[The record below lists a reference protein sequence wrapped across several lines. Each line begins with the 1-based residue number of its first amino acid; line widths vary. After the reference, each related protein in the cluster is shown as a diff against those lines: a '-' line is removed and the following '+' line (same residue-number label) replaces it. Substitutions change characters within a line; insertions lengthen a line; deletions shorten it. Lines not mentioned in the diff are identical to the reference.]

1 MIKSYNISFIGQ
13 KHFDNQRLY
22 DEMGVDNKSFFEFYK
37 DDNPTLKAKLKPSLL
52 DALESFYDSE
62 GFYDANFSIKET
74 NTSLIVN
81 IKENK
86 PIIVKDI
93 NISSDYNISYL
104 ITLKKNDIFSAR
116 SFISTK
122 KSIISS
128 LLNDGYCSYDFDTK
142 AFVDLDKK
150 EANIRYILKKG
161 GICTFGKANISGLK
175 TIDKDIVLSR
185 LRALEGERFDMQKVQ
200 ETSNNLYK
208 LNAFD
213 SVIINVDRKFYNKVP
228 VDINFTEITKPYYTE
243 LGVGYDTYLG
253 KRVKAEITKNNFFGD
268 AQKLKLKGFWSKKE
282 QLISLEFYKPA
293 FIKIYNT
300 YLDFGADIGFS
311 NLEFDGFNEEKTFMK
326 SYLKYDDGM
335 SILELGLASEYII
348 INGVDNLKNGQTLN
362 QYINEGIFKLFYPYL
377 NYIYDARDSKLNPK
391 RGFYLKAYGEFGLAN
406 EEDYSTYFKM
416 LFEGRAIDTYGD
428 LTLAVVG
435 KWGVIKQELSN
446 GLPESKYFFGGG
458 SYSNRAYGYR
468 ALGVILSPTQDSIY
482 GASSMLN
489 LSIEADY
496 PIVGDLYGAVFV
508 DNSMLTEES
517 YDFGGEVISSVGFGV
532 RYMTPIGPFKLDI
545 GFNAQD
551 RSQYGIQFQIGQ
563 SF

>member
-13 KHFDNQRLY
+13 KNFDNQRLY

-185 LRALEGERFDMQKVQ
+185 LRALEGERFDTQKVQ